1 MTWQDVIGRHASNY
15 TERERE
21 REQQQQRQFVAV
33 ILSHDHYHTSGVRC
47 TYELLAVLVSS

>member
-1 MTWQDVIGRHASNY
+1 MAGRDRTPRVQLHG
-15 TERERE
+15 ERERE